1 MVYTRR
7 MSVPVVSP
15 NRNPFFVYYRGVAL
29 LCILFHH
36 SLTACSGGWPPNE
49 CLCLP
54 SYPLFGG
61 VSSLCKYIGL
71 GCFTFMAGFF
81 SINSMQKY
89 SLPVFLKKKLYHIIL
104 PCLIWGGVYY
114 LLFPQFVIHNAPIN
128 GSHLWY
134 LPMVFLCF
142 LSALSLG
149 YGKYAG
155 VGIGIT
161 VAVFL
166 GVKVAACTG
175 ALPSG
180 AWWRP
185 VRELNTF
192 LPVFTCG
199 CLAGRYSESHVLR
212 IAFRCIIVFG
222 ILMLYLLPGRNP
234 SGFLYLFF
242 PVILYTIAPM
252 KGEKQ
257 LPLPSVLKSIDQH
270 SFNIYILHQFIINLV
285 ILLTE
290 LHVFSEPC
298 PYYLLFIITLIVSW
312 CLAVIMTKTM
322 ICGECLLKTLFAWRK
337 CI

>member
-1 MVYTRR
+1 
-7 MSVPVVSP
+7 MSGPIASP
-15 NRNPFFVYYRGVAL
+15 NRNQFFVYYRILAL

-36 SLTACSGGWPPNE
+36 SLIACSGAWPPNE
-49 CLCLP
+49 CLYLP
-54 SYPLFGG
+54 SHPLFES
-61 VSSLCKYIGL
+61 VSALCKYIGL

-89 SLPVFLKKKLYHIIL
+89 RLPVFLKKKVYHIIL
-104 PCLIWGGVYY
+104 PCVIWGGVYY
-114 LLFPQFVIHNAPIN
+114 LLFPQFMFQNAPIN

-134 LPMVFLCF
+134 LPMIFLCF
-142 LSALSLG
+142 VAALPLG
-149 YGKYAG
+149 YGKHAG
-155 VGIGIT
+155 VGIGMT

-166 GVKVAACTG
+166 CVKVAACTG
-175 ALPSG
+175 ALPLEP
-180 AWWRP
+180 WWRP
-185 VRELNTF
+185 VKELNTF
-192 LPVFTCG
+192 LPVFICG
-199 CLAGRYSESHVLR
+199 CLAGRYSASPVLR
-212 IAFRCIIVFG
+212 MAFWCVIAFGV
-222 ILMLYLLPGRNP
+222 LMLYLLPGRNP
-234 SGFLYLFF
+234 GGFLYLYLFF

-252 KGEKQ
+252 KGGKR

-312 CLAVIMTKTM
+312 GLAVIMTKTM
-322 ICGECLLKTLFAWRK
+322 TCGGCLLKILFAGRK